1 MKKIIWFFFMSLL
14 FTACLPKQKVLT
26 SPSARGGKVNL
37 PHAGERISNKPLG
50 SISLS
55 ASSYIE
61 QYKGIAIQEM
71 NQFGIPASIKLAQA
85 LLESGNGNSR
95 LALQANNHFGIK
107 CASSW
112 AGKRVF
118 KDDDAINDCFRSYP
132 QVEES
137 FRDHSQFLMRKRYAA
152 LFELDKNDY
161 VGWARGLKTAGYA
174 TNPRY
179 AELLINLI
187 ERYQLYQYDSS
198 ETTIEKHKREE
209 KVFTEIVENIPNDTN
224 IEEAKPPI
232 TLAIHE
238 VRAGETVFSISQKY
252 GLKTEVLRELNNIKE
267 NRVSIGQ
274 LLMVSN

>member
-1 MKKIIWFFFMSLL
+1 MRNVIGLFLIAIL

-26 SPSARGGKVNL
+26 SPSARGKINVPESKRVAGKSVG
-37 PHAGERISNKPLG
+37 AISV
-50 SISLS
+50 S
-55 ASSYIE
+55 ATNYIE
-61 QYKGIAIQEM
+61 QYKEIAIQEM

-95 LALQANNHFGIK
+95 LALEANNHFGIK
-107 CASSW
+107 CASW
-112 AGKRVF
+112 TGKRVY
-118 KDDDAINDCFRSYP
+118 KDDDAINDCFRSYSRA
-132 QVEES
+132 EES
-137 FRDHSQFLMRKRYAA
+137 FRDHSQFLLRKRYVA

-179 AELLINLI
+179 ADLLINLI

-198 ETTIEKHKREE
+198 ETRVEKHEREE
-209 KVFTEIVENIPNDTN
+209 KVFSEIVHNEPNEVK

-232 TLAIHE
+232 TLAVHE

-252 GLKTEVLRELNNIKE
+252 GLKTEVLRELNNIKQD
-267 NRVSIGQ
+267 RLSVGQ